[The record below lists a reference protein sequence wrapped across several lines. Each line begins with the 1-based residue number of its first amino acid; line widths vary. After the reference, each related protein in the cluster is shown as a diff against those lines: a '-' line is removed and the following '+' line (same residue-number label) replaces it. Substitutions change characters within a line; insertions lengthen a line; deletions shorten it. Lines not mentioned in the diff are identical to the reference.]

1 MEGDVYTPLENY
13 KDPTSG
19 VTWQQNA
26 QIVYNLYSSL
36 AKQSGLSYNAAG
48 STVAAAV
55 MNNPRLVPN
64 LPFVNNLCPGYK
76 DAYFPGSASANYF
89 YTVYGALR
97 TSFLYSLQAADPT
110 SR

>member
-13 KDPTSG
+13 KDPASG

-48 STVAAAV
+48 STVAAAG
-55 MNNPRLVPN
+55 MNNPSLGPN
-64 LPFVNNLCPGYK
+64 PPFVNNVWPGYK
-76 DAYFPGSASANYF
+76 DAYFPGNASANYF
-89 YTVYGALR
+89 YRVSGPFCA
-97 TSFLYSLQAADPT
+97 SFPA
-110 SR
+110 